1 MSQSLN
7 EYLNTVTELFKTI
20 EITSGQG
27 LKFPPNEGAEK
38 AIDIIL
44 SAATNSAKVMV
55 IGNGGSAA
63 IASHMQND
71 LCKMVRARGIVFYE
85 SPLLTAFSNDDGYE
99 TVFVQSVELW
109 ADSSDLLIAISSSG
123 ESDNILRAVRS
134 AKSKGCQII
143 TISGF
148 RNDNPLRYMGDI
160 NFYVPLST
168 YGYVE
173 VMHSILTHFLTDNAA
188 TIQSRRGMN
197 NIETN
202 PP

>member
-1 MSQSLN
+1 MKQPLTD
-7 EYLNTVTELFKTI
+7 YFDTITEMLSTI
-20 EITSGQG
+20 EITNGQG
-27 LKFPPNEGAEK
+27 AKLHPNEGAEK
-38 AIDIIL
+38 AIDMIIN
-44 SAATNSAKVMV
+44 AATNSAKIMI

-71 LCKMVRARGIVFYE
+71 LCKTVRARGIVFYE

-99 TVFVQSVELW
+99 TAFDQSVGLW

-134 AKSKGCQII
+134 TKTKGCGII
-143 TISGF
+143 TLSGF
-148 RNDNPLRYMGDI
+148 RSDNPLRRMGDI
-160 NFYVPLST
+160 NLYISSCT

-173 VMHSILTHFLTDNAA
+173 VIHSILTHFLTDKAA
-188 TIQSRRGMN
+188 MAQSPEGVEA
-197 NIETN
+197 IETN